1 MVKVGSVLDPV
12 KENAECVKDS
22 DIYFIWKVKDTFPFK
37 LVVLDKYN
45 QYLVIGS
52 FPNKIEAL
60 YWFDYYIHSGE
71 HLEWEF
77 DFLKGRYVNKQT
89 GKIVRCYQEV
99 ITTRL
104 NNKDSRISFR
114 VSKEF
119 YNWITDRA
127 ALSGMS
133 VSDYVRYVLEDF
145 RRSVQIA
152 EKLSEVLD
160 YGDESTSVNHQL
172 EHS

>member
-1 MVKVGSVLDPV
+1 MSFWLSFSDPVALCSGGSMVKVGSVLDVV

-22 DIYFIWKVKDTFPFK
+22 DIYYIWKVKDTFPFK

-77 DFLKGRYVNKQT
+77 DFSKGGYVNKQT
-89 GKIVRCYQEV
+89 GKIVRCY
-99 ITTRL
+99 
-104 NNKDSRISFR
+104 
-114 VSKEF
+114 
-119 YNWITDRA
+119 
-127 ALSGMS
+127 
-133 VSDYVRYVLEDF
+133 
-145 RRSVQIA
+145 
-152 EKLSEVLD
+152 
-160 YGDESTSVNHQL
+160 
-172 EHS
+172 

>member
-1 MVKVGSVLDPV
+1 MLYEVDFFSMVIGAAFL
-12 KENAECVKDS
+12 
-22 DIYFIWKVKDTFPFK
+22 
-37 LVVLDKYN
+37 
-45 QYLVIGS
+45 LVILTL
-52 FPNKIEAL
+52 FEL
-60 YWFDYYIHSGE
+60 
-71 HLEWEF
+71 LE
-77 DFLKGRYVNKQT
+77 
-89 GKIVRCYQEV
+89 EV

-119 YNWITDRA
+119 DNWITDRA

-160 YGDESTSVNHQL
+160 NGNESTSIDN
-172 EHS
+172 

>member
-1 MVKVGSVLDPV
+1 M
-12 KENAECVKDS
+12 
-22 DIYFIWKVKDTFPFK
+22 
-37 LVVLDKYN
+37 
-45 QYLVIGS
+45 
-52 FPNKIEAL
+52 
-60 YWFDYYIHSGE
+60 
-71 HLEWEF
+71 
-77 DFLKGRYVNKQT
+77 
-89 GKIVRCYQEV
+89 

-119 YNWITDRA
+119 DNWITDRA
-127 ALSGMS
+127 SLSGMS

-160 YGDESTSVNHQL
+160 HGDESTAIDDKL
-172 EHS
+172 EHI